1 MLTIHQLEVL
11 RTVAEEGSVRG
22 AAERLVVSQPAV
34 SATLAALERELDVE
48 LVAKRGR
55 GIELTPAGE
64 TMAGYACSLLALL
77 GEAVDATRA
86 EAGNGADDDGA
97 GVVRL
102 GATTGSASHVLVP
115 LLARVRELRAEFD
128 FVLEVANRAR
138 IWRQLAEREI
148 DVALS
153 TRPPAT
159 GAYLSLATRPN
170 EFVLVASPG
179 AFWSGRLSEATWLL
193 REEGSST
200 RAAMDQVMAQLD
212 LGAPSLVISSNDA
225 IQQSAES
232 GLGIALLPAE
242 VVQDALRRRSLVVVP
257 TPATPLV
264 RPWHLVARTG
274 ELLAAP
280 ARRLVRDLVAVG
292 SGFELTVDG
301 ERALAAP
308 V

>member
-34 SATLAALERELDVE
+34 SATLAALERELNVE

-55 GIELTPAGE
+55 GIVLTPAGE
-64 TMAGYACSLLALL
+64 TMAGYARSLLALL
-77 GEAVDATRA
+77 GEAIDATRA
-86 EAGNGADDDGA
+86 EAGDGA
-97 GVVRL
+97 ALVRL
-102 GATTGSASHVLVP
+102 GATTGSASSVLIP
-115 LLARVRELRAEFD
+115 LLARVRELRADLD

-170 EFVLVASPG
+170 EFVLVARPG

-200 RAAMDQVMAQLD
+200 RAAMEEVMAQLD
-212 LGAPSLVISSNDA
+212 LSAPSLVISSNDA

-242 VVQDALRRRSLVVVP
+242 VVNDALRRRSLVVVT

-264 RPWHLVARTG
+264 RPWHLVARAG

-280 ARRLVRDLVAVG
+280 ARRLIEDLVSIG

-301 ERALAAP
+301 ERTVAAP

>member
-1 MLTIHQLEVL
+1 VLTIHQLEVL
-11 RTVAEEGSVRG
+11 CTVAEEGSVRG
-22 AAERLVVSQPAV
+22 AAGRLVVSQPAV

-55 GIELTPAGE
+55 GIQLTAAGE
-64 TMAGYACSLLALL
+64 TMAGYARNLLALL
-77 GEAVDATRA
+77 GEAIDATRA
-86 EAGNGADDDGA
+86 EAGGRAA
-97 GVVRL
+97 VVRL
-102 GATTGSASHVLVP
+102 GATTGSASHVLIP
-115 LLARVRELRAEFD
+115 LLARLRELRADLD

-138 IWRQLAEREI
+138 IWRQLADREI

-159 GAYLSLATRPN
+159 GGYLSLATRPN
-170 EFVLVASPG
+170 EFVLVTRPG
-179 AFWSGRLSEATWLL
+179 SFWSGRLSEATWLL

-200 RAAMDQVMAQLD
+200 RAAMEEVMAQLD
-212 LGAPSLVISSNDA
+212 LSAPSLVISSNDA

-242 VVQDALRRRSLVVVP
+242 VVNDALRRRSLVVVT

-264 RPWHLVARTG
+264 RPWHLVARAG

-280 ARRLVRDLVAVG
+280 ARRLLQDLVAVG